1 MWSIYGG
8 EEMIKEYFVNYFAK
22 IKDTKKVAQEKNIGV
37 WLIPVFDAL
46 LITIYLSW
54 QLSVGVWILLDTWQ
68 SAQPYVPWYMD
79 SLWEVSSFSLT
90 IFMSIIT
97 FTILDK
103 IILFFIYLHAYA
115 NKLVLRGISKLD
127 MYLWRKTGR
136 DTVITNAIWKLQ
148 GKYMS
153 RSKKQRK
160 LMTVAFVGMIGLYYG
175 WMILT

>member
-1 MWSIYGG
+1 
-8 EEMIKEYFVNYFAK
+8 MIKEYFVNYFAK

-68 SAQPYVPWYMD
+68 SGQPYVPWYMD

-148 GKYMS
+148 RKYMS

-160 LMTVAFVGMIGLYYG
+160 LMTLAFVGMIGMYYG
-175 WMILT
+175 WLIVT